1 MLNYGDFD
9 NIIVFDRLN
18 GWKMTKNQIKLFIVD
33 NDPIFRLGFCTAIA
47 QYPDFL
53 IIGQGDTSN
62 DTWRQLSQGLILNIL
77 VIGVGLDSAET
88 EFSSLEFCQ
97 QLSQVYPELPLF
109 VLSLNLKSRQLATI
123 KSWQVRGHCQ
133 KGTDIETII
142 NGLRSV
148 AYGESYWQNTSSSP
162 SLLQNTLARVSRS
175 GRQQLYESI
184 AEINQKLA
192 QEDLSDWERVWLIG
206 RKREL
211 LAARWVASRLTAEE
225 IDSKQAESNEPNA
238 LGIPPEQ
245 AITPYLPPTE
255 LAIAPVFDDPVTA
268 KIFNRV
274 VADIQLGLVNR
285 TNIALEI
292 DILQPQKKQELLF
305 LILDRLSKT
314 LTELR
319 LRKSEAL
326 TVEFSLRNIW
336 QQTTI
341 DFFFDNYD
349 RAIEM
354 PTDQF
359 SQFLLQEY
367 PTIETII
374 FSQIYAAAELF
385 SYLLGEKALIIDNIK
400 YRSESPESIA
410 RAENLLHNLIIQIAN
425 AVMQVILNN
434 FYDLEIFKY
443 NLYIPEYR
451 STREIAR
458 FRNELSWRYRQELYW
473 DNPKNIFESSYRL
486 LVLHNG
492 KIKTLLIYAP
502 RVEELRLL
510 KGLPWLTTI
519 VIEIRDAIAPRLRSV
534 LSFAGNGVV
543 FVLTQVIGRA
553 IGLIGKGIIQG
564 IGSAMKDKS

>member
-1 MLNYGDFD
+1 
-9 NIIVFDRLN
+9 
-18 GWKMTKNQIKLFIVD
+18 MTKNQIKLFIVD

-62 DTWRQLSQGLILNIL
+62 DTWRQLAQGLILNIL

-97 QLSQVYPELPLF
+97 RLSQVYPELPLF
-109 VLSLNLKSRQLATI
+109 VLSLNLKPKQLASL
-123 KSWQVRGHCQ
+123 KSWQVRGHCY
-133 KGTDIETII
+133 KGTDIDTVI

-148 AYGESYWQNTSSSP
+148 AYGESYWQKTSSSSP

-184 AEINQKLA
+184 ELIDRRLT

-211 LAARWVASRLTAEE
+211 LAARWVAKRLTAAD
-225 IDSKQAESNEPNA
+225 IDSQQAEANA
-238 LGIPPEQ
+238 PGIPPEQ

-268 KIFNRV
+268 KIFNHV
-274 VADIQLGLVNR
+274 VADLQLGLVNR
-285 TNIALEI
+285 TNITLEI

-326 TVEFSLRNIW
+326 TVEFSLQNIW
-336 QQTTI
+336 QQATI
-341 DFFFDNYD
+341 DFFFNNYEQ
-349 RAIEM
+349 AIEM
-354 PTDQF
+354 PIDQF

-367 PTIETII
+367 PTIAAII

-385 SYLLGEKALIIDNIK
+385 SYLLGEKPLIIDNIE
-400 YRSESPESIA
+400 YRSESPESVA
-410 RAENLLHNLIIQIAN
+410 RAEQLLHNLIIQIAN

-443 NLYIPEYR
+443 NLYIREYR
-451 STREIAR
+451 SNREIAR
-458 FRNELSWRYRQELYW
+458 FRNELSWRYRQERYW
-473 DNPKNIFESSYRL
+473 DNPKNIFESSYRF
-486 LVLHNG
+486 LVLHQG

-534 LSFAGNGVV
+534 LSFAGSGVV